1 MKPKLIKGGSHSDNR
16 GSIIF
21 NNDFDVSEIKRIY
34 TIQNKNTNFVRA
46 WQGHAIERRW
56 FSVVKGSFEI
66 KLIQIDN
73 WETPTKNLDIF
84 SSILNDQNLD
94 VLCVPAGYVNSI
106 QALEENS
113 KLIAMSDYLLEEV
126 KDEYRFDSNYFTL

>member
-46 WQGHAIERRW
+46 WQGHAIEKRW
-56 FSVVKGSFEI
+56 FSAIKGSFLI
-66 KLIQIDN
+66 KLIKIDN
-73 WETPTKNLDIF
+73 WENPKKNLEVY
-84 SSILNDQNLD
+84 STILNDKNFD
-94 VLCVPAGYVNSI
+94 TLCVPKGYVNSI
-106 QALEENS
+106 QALEEES
-113 KLIAMSDYLLEEV
+113 KLMTMSDYLLGEV
-126 KDEYRFDSNYFTL
+126 KDEYRFDSNYFIL

>member
-1 MKPKLIKGGSHSDNR
+1 MKPKLITGRSHSDNR
-16 GSIIF
+16 GNIGF
-21 NNDFDVSEIKRIY
+21 NNDFDASDIKRIY
-34 TIQNKNTNFVRA
+34 IIQNISTSSVRA

-73 WETPTKNLDIF
+73 WENPEKNTGVF
-84 SSILNDQNLD
+84 SIILNDKNFD
-94 VLCVPAGYVNSI
+94 TLCVPRGYVNSI

-113 KLIAMSDYLLEEV
+113 KLVAMSDYILGEV